1 MHSPGAARTTPA
13 HRAGVRRRAIPAT
26 IRSELVRVACAGGR
40 SAGERLLEE
49 LEVLHQDWDLA
60 AEFPIQAVG
69 CMSACSRS
77 CAISFAGAGKHT
89 YLFGDITTTEPSIP
103 LSNILDCAA
112 AYYQHPTGSL
122 PWKERPAPLK
132 QGILAKIPP
141 LSLPAVSHVM

>member
-1 MHSPGAARTTPA
+1 VNPQHCLFVCTTCGSKWA
-13 HRAGVRRRAIPAT
+13 EGRRVGT
-26 IRSELVRVACAGGR
+26 
-40 SAGERLLEE
+40 SAGELLLQE
-49 LEVLHQDWDLA
+49 LQSLHQDWDLA

-89 YLFGDITTTEPSIP
+89 YLFGDVATQDPSIP

-112 AYYQHPTGSL
+112 QYYQHPDGLL
-122 PWKERPAPLK
+122 PWAERPAPLK

-141 LSLPAVSHVM
+141 LTSPTHAAL